1 MDTDFLSS
9 IYFALSNEMI
19 CRNKPMHMPIFQTEP
34 NERQT
39 RWSLILGILI
49 WFTYQNL
56 LNALTSLSCK
66 WSWLFYRIAGM
77 QSLQFVEIILSLI
90 ALLSILYM
98 IFLAWRFWR
107 SFQTKKPTNNPKML
121 EETEE
126 DSRPLMA
133 FVAMLL
139 NGFFFVFIIATFVPM
154 LALKPCGL
162 P

>member
-1 MDTDFLSS
+1 
-9 IYFALSNEMI
+9 
-19 CRNKPMHMPIFQTEP
+19 
-34 NERQT
+34 
-39 RWSLILGILI
+39 
-49 WFTYQNL
+49 
-56 LNALTSLSCK
+56 
-66 WSWLFYRIAGM
+66 M